1 MTEKT
6 VFTKDNLTKVVKEI
20 YDIDIYEITKL
31 NRGSANIFSLNNN
44 KYILKEFQSKYT
56 SKDILKEITII
67 NHLKKD
73 LIPVPEYIKT
83 KDNNYYFIYK
93 NKVIIMQKFIEG
105 YTIKSNEG
113 THDQLI
119 ESSMYLGKII
129 KSLQTLEIKL
139 PKTDI
144 TTWYSK
150 ETINSSILKI
160 KDLLNKTNNYKII
173 KDLKDKIEMLNYLK
187 DNFDFKNFDKLTSL
201 NTHGDYSVLQFI
213 YKDNKI
219 NSIIDFASACN
230 MPIVWELIRSYS
242 YIDKEAKNGTININ
256 NLVDYIN
263 KFTNYI
269 PLNEYDL
276 KYMPYLY
283 LIQLLTSTYG
293 YKQYIMDN
301 TKKELLNFATFRTN
315 LSRYLFDNAS
325 IISETLI
332 NKKRNIGN

>member
-1 MTEKT
+1 MIEKT
-6 VFTKDNLTKVVKEI
+6 VFTNSVLTKVIKDI

-31 NRGSANIFSLNNN
+31 NRGSANVFSLNNN

-56 SKDILKEITII
+56 PQDILKEITII
-67 NHLKKD
+67 NHLKKE
-73 LIPVPEYIKT
+73 LIPAPEYIKT
-83 KDNNYYFIYK
+83 KDKNYYFVYK

-160 KDLLNKTNNYKII
+160 KDLLNKTNNSKII
-173 KDLKDKIEMLNYLK
+173 KDLKDKIDMLNYLK
-187 DNFDFKNFDKLTSL
+187 NNFGFKNFDKLTSL
-201 NTHGDYSVLQFI
+201 NTHYSVLQFI
-213 YKDNKI
+213 YKAKKI

-230 MPIVWELIRSYS
+230 MHVVWELIRSYS

-256 NLVDYIN
+256 NLVDCIN
-263 KFTNYI
+263 EFTNYI

-301 TKKELLNFATFRTN
+301 RNIELLNFATFRTN
-315 LSRYLFDNAS
+315 LSRYLFNNAS
-325 IISETLI
+325 EISEILLS
-332 NKKRNIGN
+332 KKNIGN